1 MVNKL
6 LVILSLFVL
15 TLLPGRLCAQFYG
28 RTDTVARIIKSGAPI
43 MRQTRTDDKAAA
55 AKKKSSARKKKK
67 TAVKTKPRKAEAKR
81 HDEILYEP
89 KSYRLGERVIMRG
102 DSGADVRSLANM
114 LVDKLFLDEKDIIY
128 TKNGVLY
135 EGEIIRAVRSFQK
148 ISGLYEDGMV
158 GTPTLKAL
166 RKYR

>member
-1 MVNKL
+1 MVNRL
-6 LVILSLFVL
+6 LCILSLFL
-15 TLLPGRLCAQFYG
+15 LLLLPREVSAQFYQ
-28 RTDTVARIIKSGAPI
+28 RRDSVARVIKSGVAFEQPRI
-43 MRQTRTDDKAAA
+43 EVKKSS
-55 AKKKSSARKKKK
+55 AKKKSQAKKKKSPAKKK
-67 TAVKTKPRKAEAKR
+67 TAKVKKEKKPAGIVYEEKR
-81 HDEILYEP
+81 
-89 KSYRLGERVIMRG
+89 YRLGERVIMRG
-102 DSGADVRSLANM
+102 DSGADVKSLANM
-114 LVDKLFLDEKDIIY
+114 LVKKLFLDENDIIY

>member
-1 MVNKL
+1 MVNRL
-6 LVILSLFVL
+6 LCILSLFL
-15 TLLPGRLCAQFYG
+15 LLLLPREVSAQFYQ
-28 RTDTVARIIKSGAPI
+28 RRDSVARVIKSGVAFVQP
-43 MRQTRTDDKAAA
+43 RTEVKKSS
-55 AKKKSSARKKKK
+55 AKKKSQAKKKK
-67 TAVKTKPRKAEAKR
+67 SPAKKKSAKVKKEKKPAGIVYKEKR
-81 HDEILYEP
+81 
-89 KSYRLGERVIMRG
+89 YRLGERVIMRG
-102 DSGADVRSLANM
+102 DSGADVKSLANM
-114 LVDKLFLDEKDIIY
+114 LVKKLFLDENDIIY

>member
-1 MVNKL
+1 MANRIL
-6 LVILSLFVL
+6 CILSLFL
-15 TLLPGRLCAQFYG
+15 LLLLPWEASAQFYQRRDSVARVIKNG
-28 RTDTVARIIKSGAPI
+28 VSFGQPRTDVKKSSA
-43 MRQTRTDDKAAA
+43 K
-55 AKKKSSARKKKK
+55 KKKSSAKKK
-67 TAVKTKPRKAEAKR
+67 TAKVKRVKKDKKPAVMFEEKR
-81 HDEILYEP
+81 
-89 KSYRLGERVIMRG
+89 YRLGERVIMRG
-102 DSGADVRSLANM
+102 DSGADVQSLAKM
-114 LVDKLFLDEKDIIY
+114 LVKKLFLDEKDVIY

>member
-1 MVNKL
+1 MESRL
-6 LVILSLFVL
+6 LVILLLFVL
-15 TLLPGRLCAQFYG
+15 TLLPERLCAQFYG
-28 RTDTVARIIKSGAPI
+28 RPDTVARIIKSGVPI
-43 MRQTRTDDKAAA
+43 VRQTRTEDKAVG
-55 AKKKSSARKKKK
+55 AKKKSPTRKKKK
-67 TAVKTKPRKAEAKR
+67 SAAKSKPQKAEAKR
-81 HDEILYEP
+81 RDEIMYEP

-102 DSGADVRSLANM
+102 DSGADVRLLANM

>member
-1 MVNKL
+1 MESRL
-6 LVILSLFVL
+6 LVILLLFVL
-15 TLLPGRLCAQFYG
+15 TLLPERLCAQFYG
-28 RTDTVARIIKSGAPI
+28 RPDTVARIIKSGVPI
-43 MRQTRTDDKAAA
+43 VRQTRTEGKAAG
-55 AKKKSSARKKKK
+55 AKKKSSTRKKKK
-67 TAVKTKPRKAEAKR
+67 SATKSKPQKAEAKR
-81 HDEILYEP
+81 RDEILYEP

>member
-1 MVNKL
+1 MVNKIFCI
-6 LVILSLFVL
+6 VSLFL
-15 TLLPGRLCAQFYG
+15 LLLLPREASAQFYQ
-28 RTDTVARIIKSGAPI
+28 RSDSVARVIKSGVT
-43 MRQTRTDDKAAA
+43 MQQQRTDVKKTE
-55 AKKKSSARKKKK
+55 AKKKGATKKKK
-67 TAVKTKPRKAEAKR
+67 GTANKKTAKVKKEKKSESIVYEEKR
-81 HDEILYEP
+81 
-89 KSYRLGERVIMRG
+89 YRLGERVIMRG

>member
-1 MVNKL
+1 MVNKYL
-6 LVILSLFVL
+6 CIVSLFL
-15 TLLPGRLCAQFYG
+15 LLLLPGEASAQFYQRRDSVARVIKG
-28 RTDTVARIIKSGAPI
+28 GVAYQQQRTDVKKSE
-43 MRQTRTDDKAAA
+43 
-55 AKKKSSARKKKK
+55 AKKKSTAKKKRSSAKKK
-67 TAVKTKPRKAEAKR
+67 TAKAKKEKKFEGIVYEEKR
-81 HDEILYEP
+81 
-89 KSYRLGERVIMRG
+89 YRLGERVIMRG
-102 DSGADVRSLANM
+102 DSGADVKSLANM
-114 LVDKLFLDEKDIIY
+114 LVKKLFLDENDIIY

>member
-1 MVNKL
+1 MVNRL
-6 LVILSLFVL
+6 FVILSLCLL
-15 TLLPGRLCAQFYG
+15 TLLPERLCAQFYG
-28 RTDTVARIIKSGAPI
+28 RTDTVARIIKSGVPI
-43 MRQTRTDDKAAA
+43 MRQTRTEGKAAG
-55 AKKKSSARKKKK
+55 AKKKSPTRKKKK
-67 TAVKTKPRKAEAKR
+67 TAAKSKPQKAEAKR
-81 HDEILYEP
+81 RDEILYEP